1 MHIMFYIS
9 KLSASAGRALMMV
22 VVAILLVFRQLSQDL
37 LKLQEPTTVVS
48 IHSDVGL
55 GKSA

>member
-9 KLSASAGRALMMV
+9 KLSASAGRALMTV
-22 VVAILLVFRQLSQDL
+22 VVAILLVFCQLSQDL

>member
-9 KLSASAGRALMMV
+9 KLSASACRALMMV
-22 VVAILLVFRQLSQDL
+22 VVAILLVFCQLSQDL